1 MNSIC
6 CSLLIFCSRV
16 ARFFFFAIE
25 RFPLLSKNCGSSIS
39 VRDIPVNARL
49 TQASAAWN
57 QPPAT
62 THRPPIPIVCGT
74 NAHRLQAGFHPII
87 SHAYGSVN
95 VAATDFSDI
104 FHFNPW
110 NNKVFL
116 TLFLSKSPGMCY
128 HIVCGKEEPEPPRHH
143 AGRSRSERQRTIL

>member
-1 MNSIC
+1 M
-6 CSLLIFCSRV
+6 V
-16 ARFFFFAIE
+16 
-25 RFPLLSKNCGSSIS
+25 
-39 VRDIPVNARL
+39 DIILEKPTLEAP
-49 TQASAAWN
+49 QK
-57 QPPAT
+57 
-62 THRPPIPIVCGT
+62 I
-74 NAHRLQAGFHPII
+74 
-87 SHAYGSVN
+87 HAETEGNY
-95 VAATDFSDI
+95 I